1 MNSIHLTDS
10 IESVYYEYQNEEEP
24 MTPVNPLMTPISNR
38 AVAGWD
44 KHP

>member
-10 IESVYYEYQNEEEP
+10 IESVYYQNEPEP
-24 MTPVNPLMTPISNR
+24 TTPVNPLMTPISNR